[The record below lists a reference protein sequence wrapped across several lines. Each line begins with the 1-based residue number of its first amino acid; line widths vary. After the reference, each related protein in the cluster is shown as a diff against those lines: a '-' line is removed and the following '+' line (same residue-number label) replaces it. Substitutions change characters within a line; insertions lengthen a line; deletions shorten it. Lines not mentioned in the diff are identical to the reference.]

1 MSYGEESQPAQYA
14 NPVAMQNQGVQ
25 IKYEHDANNSSATGL
40 GASSSAT
47 GGSGHE
53 TTMYH
58 SGYETYGKLIKYLAI
73 HFLVISVGVFVVVA
87 GMTMASIARTAM
99 NKTDKRAVT
108 PMASTSS
115 IQ

>member
-25 IKYEHDANNSSATGL
+25 IKYEHDANTSGATGL
-40 GASSSAT
+40 ASSSAT

-58 SGYETYGKLIKYLAI
+58 SGYETYGKLIEYI
-73 HFLVISVGVFVVVA
+73 EIRFLVFSVGIFVAVA
-87 GMTMASIARTAM
+87 GMTMASIVRRAM
-99 NKTDKRAVT
+99 NKTDRRAVT
-108 PMASTSS
+108 PMAITSS